1 MKITESGLYL
11 ASEISDKEITFA
23 DDIRVSFFDDAIHTQ
38 KFILWENTKLSYFSS
53 FLQEWEYNKH
63 FLLSSERA
71 DLQVK
76 SFLYSEENTISA
88 KILWELDASQS
99 KEDIHIV
106 SFAGPNGVIDLDGIV
121 QIDEWI
127 EKVEWYLKE
136 ENIFLWQS
144 GKIRWIPTLLVRS
157 NDVSA
162 SHACNIE
169 KISDDKLFYLRS
181 RGIEKSDATSMMILS
196 YIEKIFWELKDI
208 DEELYERVISEIL
221 EKIQK

>member
-1 MKITESGLYL
+1 MKITESWLYL
-11 ASEISDKEITFA
+11 ASEITDVEITIA
-23 DDIRVSFFDDAIHTQ
+23 DDIEVSFFDDAPHIE
-38 KFILWENTKLSYFSS
+38 KFILWEHTKLKYFSS
-53 FLQEWEYNKH
+53 FITEAIYNKH
-63 FLLSSERA
+63 FLLSSESA
-71 DLQVK
+71 ELQVK
-76 SFLYSEENTISA
+76 SFLYAEENTVTS
-88 KILWELDASQS
+88 KILGELEANHA

-106 SFAGPNGVIDLDGIV
+106 SFAWPNGVIDLDGIV
-121 QIDEWI
+121 QIDQWI

-136 ENIFLWQS
+136 ENIFLWES

-196 YIEKIFWELKDI
+196 YIEKIFWGLREI
-208 DEELYERVISEIL
+208 DEALYERVTSEIL

>member
-11 ASEISDKEITFA
+11 ASEITDAEITFA
-23 DDIRVSFFDDAIHTQ
+23 DDLEVSFFDDTFHIE
-38 KFILWENTKLSYFSS
+38 KFILWENTKLKYFSS
-53 FLQEWEYNKH
+53 FITEGTYNKH
-63 FLLSSERA
+63 FLLSSESA
-71 DLQVK
+71 ELQVK
-76 SFLYSEENTISA
+76 NFLYAESNTITS
-88 KILWELDASQS
+88 KILGELEANHA

-106 SFAGPNGVIDLDGIV
+106 SFAGPNGAIDLDGIV

-136 ENIFLWQS
+136 ENIFLWES

-169 KISDDKLFYLRS
+169 KISDEKLFYLRS

-196 YIEKIFWELKDI
+196 YIEKIFWDLKDI
-208 DEELYERVISEIL
+208 DEELYERVISEIIS
-221 EKIQK
+221 KIS

>member
-11 ASEISDKEITFA
+11 ASEITDTEITFA
-23 DDIRVSFFDDAIHTQ
+23 DGIEVSFFDDTPHIE
-38 KFILWENTKLSYFSS
+38 KFMLWANTKLQYFSS
-53 FLQEWEYNKH
+53 FITEGTYNKH
-63 FLLSSERA
+63 FLLSSESA

-76 SFLYSEENTISA
+76 SFLYAEENTITS
-88 KILWELDASQS
+88 KMLWELEANHA

-121 QIDEWI
+121 QIDGWI
-127 EKVEWYLKE
+127 EKVEGYLKE
-136 ENIFLWQS
+136 ENIFLGDS
-144 GKIRWIPTLLVRS
+144 GKIRGIPTLLVRS

-169 KISDDKLFYLRS
+169 KISDEKLFYLRS
-181 RGIEKSDATSMMILS
+181 RGIEKSDATSMMIVS
-196 YIEKIFWELKDI
+196 YIEKIFWDLKDI
-208 DEELYERVISEIL
+208 DEELYTRVIGEIL